1 MVELSK
7 NPRSLH
13 HELLVE
19 SGVGDAQS
27 AQCHRQNQTNSK
39 VHQSRLSHPL
49 LCLSAQT
56 NVATRSAQLAQHPQ
70 VVVALG
76 GTGPVCGRAWR
87 GAGGALSL

>member
-39 VHQSRLSHPL
+39 VHQSRLAHPL
-49 LCLSAQT
+49 
-56 NVATRSAQLAQHPQ
+56 
-70 VVVALG
+70 
-76 GTGPVCGRAWR
+76 
-87 GAGGALSL
+87 